1 MSAVVKSSIRAGIV
15 GAAAALAVSM
25 SGVAAAD
32 PAAPS
37 TAPPATTPPTTAAP
51 GGPAGEAP
59 SLSGIPGDAELADLL
74 RTLKSSGGSEQAIAA
89 LSSILGSSGQ
99 LDPSTLLSTFG
110 INPGALDS
118 ILPSATTPPATTPPA
133 PGAPPAPVEPN
144 QVDAAVR
151 PTNVDALTTLQKL
164 TGTQMLSPAIAPFCA
179 APTDDNPLG
188 LVTAPTVAIPGPW
201 PIGDSTIV
209 GSLVKGIGGDS
220 LLKLLDPAATAPLQ
234 EIKDGQTA
242 YALVP
247 PTAPG
252 STNLNVAWFNT
263 STMKGGLEPLKPLAD
278 DKTAGPMLK
287 ALAATPGFSGVRLAR
302 ASTGEGSVLSAVFG
316 TTTTAGRTCYFL
328 PALGVV
334 KN

>member
-1 MSAVVKSSIRAGIV
+1 MSAVVKSSIRVGIV
-15 GAAAALAVSM
+15 GAAAAVAVSM
-25 SGVAAAD
+25 AGIAAAE
-32 PAAPS
+32 PA
-37 TAPPATTPPTTAAP
+37 APPATTPPATTSPAA
-51 GGPAGEAP
+51 PAGEAP

-118 ILPSATTPPATTPPA
+118 ILPSATTPPTAPA
-133 PGAPPAPVEPN
+133 APTAPVEPN
-144 QVDAAVR
+144 QVDAPVR
-151 PTNVDALTTLQKL
+151 PTDVDALATLQKL
-164 TGTQMLSPAIAPFCA
+164 TGTQMLTPAIAPFCA

-201 PIGDSTIV
+201 PLGDSTVI
-209 GSLVKGIGGDS
+209 GSLVKGIGGDQ

-252 STNLNVAWFNT
+252 STNLSVAWFNT

-278 DKTAGPMLK
+278 DKTAGPLLK
-287 ALAATPGFSGVRLAR
+287 ALAATPGFNGVRLAR

>member
-1 MSAVVKSSIRAGIV
+1 VKSSIRVGIV
-15 GAAAALAVSM
+15 GAAAAVAVSM
-25 SGVAAAD
+25 AGIAAAE
-32 PAAPS
+32 PA
-37 TAPPATTPPTTAAP
+37 APPATTPPATTSPAA
-51 GGPAGEAP
+51 PAGEAP

-118 ILPSATTPPATTPPA
+118 ILPSATTPPTAPA
-133 PGAPPAPVEPN
+133 APTAPAEPN
-144 QVDAAVR
+144 QVDAPVR
-151 PTNVDALTTLQKL
+151 PTDVDALATLQKL
-164 TGTQMLSPAIAPFCA
+164 TGTQMLTPAIAPFCA

-201 PIGDSTIV
+201 PLGDSTVI
-209 GSLVKGIGGDS
+209 GSLVKGIGGDQ

-247 PTAPG
+247 PTTPG

-278 DKTAGPMLK
+278 DKTAGPLLK
-287 ALAATPGFSGVRLAR
+287 ALAATPGFNGVRLAR